1 MNNRR
6 EGFVNQ
12 MMMSKL
18 PDGAVSMMNKKFA
31 KFACAHY
38 SNHSD
43 HRKISGIRIK
53 TAYNDRQWMN
63 KG

>member
-6 EGFVNQ
+6 EVFINQ
-12 MMMSKL
+12 TMMSKL

-31 KFACAHY
+31 KFTCAHY
-38 SNHSD
+38 SNYSD
-43 HRKISGIRIK
+43 HRKISGIWIK
-53 TAYNDRQWMN
+53 MAYNDQQWVN